1 MEEYT
6 QEQIKKD
13 IFATMDSVGI
23 VERIREIKENDR
35 TEDDV
40 DSLSR
45 NERHIQLKM
54 AKEEFVNGLSES
66 EAERIEA
73 LNLTDLN

>member
-1 MEEYT
+1 MKEYT

>member
-6 QEQIKKD
+6 DEQVAQD

-23 VERIREIKENDR
+23 VETIRQINQSDR

-40 DSLSR
+40 NALSR

-54 AKEEFVNGLSES
+54 AKEEFVNGLSE
-66 EAERIEA
+66 EQANRINA
-73 LNLTDLN
+73 LEL